1 MPDIG
6 EETEYADR
14 LASNADQLKDAW
26 EATLEEM
33 RAIAA
38 ELEAE
43 GWDVTAVSAVNTAP
57 TNPEA
62 GESDRFGLVHV
73 VADNRAEDF
82 RGAFERGT
90 GASPE
95 SEDGEVTELGGF
107 ERYEVF
113 RTEAGG
119 SAFQVTVL
127 YADEPRVAIVLAG
140 GYELAFAQGMI
151 RTAIERDEMYTH
163 VQTLD
168 KTHLGSFRHEDW
180 ELFFPEARQRFGIG
194 EDDEE

>member
-1 MPDIG
+1 MPEIG
-6 EETEYADR
+6 EDTEYADR
-14 LASNADQLKDAW
+14 FANDADRLKGAW
-26 EATLEEM
+26 EATIEEM
-33 RAIAA
+33 RAIES

-43 GWDVTAVSAVNTAP
+43 GWDVTAVAAGHTAP
-57 TNPEA
+57 TNPDA
-62 GESDRFGLVHV
+62 GESERFGLVHV
-73 VADNRAEDF
+73 VPDNHADDLRE
-82 RGAFERGT
+82 AFERGT

-95 SEDGEVTELGGF
+95 SDDGEVTELGGF
-107 ERYEVF
+107 GRYEVY

-127 YADEPRVAIVLAG
+127 YADEPKVAIVLAG

-168 KTHLGSFRHEDW
+168 KTPLGSFRHEEW
-180 ELFFPEARQRFGIG
+180 ELFFPEARQRFGI
-194 EDDEE
+194 EDDGE